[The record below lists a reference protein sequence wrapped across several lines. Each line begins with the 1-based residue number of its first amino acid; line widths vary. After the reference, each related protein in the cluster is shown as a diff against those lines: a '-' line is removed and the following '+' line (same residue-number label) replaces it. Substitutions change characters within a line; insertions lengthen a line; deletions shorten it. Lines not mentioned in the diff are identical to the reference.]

1 MAPSGTSSYTALAA
15 WAAPPAGP
23 AIPTPP
29 AGSAP
34 GNPAG
39 RLTYIAIQVA
49 PKTVSI
55 KKGKVMVSLRCV
67 ATRGKTKKGKVCAGR
82 FKLKVGGRVLS
93 HKFRFKSGKIA
104 HIQVTLPKRVRA
116 RAASL
121 HRKHRK
127 LIGALVI
134 STKQPTG
141 AARITY
147 GKLTI
152 RT

>member
-1 MAPSGTSSYTALAA
+1 MAPSGTSTYTALAA
-15 WAAPPAGP
+15 WPAPPTGP

-29 AGSAP
+29 SGTAP

-39 RLTYIAIQVA
+39 ALAYIAIQAA

-82 FKLKVGGRVLS
+82 FKLKAGGRVLS
-93 HKFRFKSGKIA
+93 HKFRFKSGKID
-104 HIQVTLPKRVRA
+104 HIQMALPKRVRA
-116 RAASL
+116 KVASL

-134 STKQPTG
+134 STKQPKG
-141 AARITY
+141 PARITY

-152 RT
+152 RK